1 MTIHREGYKT
11 ILIAFLFVVSVV
23 LGFNH
28 IFPDH
33 TWFHWVIYVIGLWFF
48 IMIVRFFRSP
58 FRVAV
63 KDERAILCPADGK
76 IVVIERTIEPEYFKD
91 ERIQVSIFMSATNVH
106 VNWFPICGE
115 IVYYYYHPGKHMV
128 AFNPKASLENE
139 RATTVIQSTD
149 HKKILV
155 RQIAG
160 AMARRIKCYPKVGE
174 PVTQGDELGFIKFGS
189 RVDLL
194 LPVDTRIEVVLNQ
207 KVTGKKTVI
216 GHLSS
221 LPFERPL

>member
-11 ILIAFLFVVSVV
+11 ITIAFLFVAALLLALNDILV
-23 LGFNH
+23 
-28 IFPDH
+28 DQ
-33 TWFHWVIYVIGLWFF
+33 TWFHYTLYALGIWFF

-58 FRVAV
+58 TREINGGDKV
-63 KDERAILCPADGK
+63 ILCPADGK

-106 VNWFPICGE
+106 VNWFPVGGE
-115 IVYYYYHPGKHMV
+115 IVYYYYHPGKHLV

-139 RATTVIQSTD
+139 RATTVIQAFD
-149 HKKILV
+149 HNKILV

-174 PVTQGDELGFIKFGS
+174 PVTQGEELGFIKFGS

-194 LPVDTRIEVVLNQ
+194 LPVETVLDVKLGQ
-207 KVTGKKTVI
+207 KVIGKQTII
-216 GHLSS
+216 GHLA
-221 LPFERPL
+221 

>member
-11 ILIAFLFVVSVV
+11 ITIAFLFVAAFLLALNDILVDQSWFHYSMYI
-23 LGFNH
+23 LGF
-28 IFPDH
+28 
-33 TWFHWVIYVIGLWFF
+33 WFF
-48 IMIVRFFRSP
+48 VMIVRFFRSP
-58 FRVAV
+58 KREANGGDKV
-63 KDERAILCPADGK
+63 ILCPADGK
-76 IVVIERTIEPEYFKD
+76 VVVIERTIEPEYFKD

-106 VNWFPICGE
+106 VNWFPVGGE

-139 RATTVIQSTD
+139 RATTVIQDGD
-149 HKKILV
+149 HKRILV

-174 PVTQGDELGFIKFGS
+174 PVIQGDELGFIKFGS

-194 LPVDTRIEVVLNQ
+194 LPVDTILDIKLGQ
-207 KVTGKKTVI
+207 KVTGKQTII
-216 GHLSS
+216 GHLS
-221 LPFERPL
+221 

>member
-1 MTIHREGYKT
+1 MY
-11 ILIAFLFVVSVV
+11 V
-23 LGFNH
+23 L
-28 IFPDH
+28 
-33 TWFHWVIYVIGLWFF
+33 GLWFF

-58 FRVAV
+58 KRETMAGGKIV
-63 KDERAILCPADGK
+63 LCPADGK

-106 VNWFPICGE
+106 VNWFPVGGE

-139 RATTVIQSTD
+139 RATTVIQD
-149 HKKILV
+149 ADGKKILV

-174 PVTQGDELGFIKFGS
+174 PVIQGDELGFIKFGS

-194 LPVDTRIEVVLNQ
+194 LPVGTKLDIKLGQ
-207 KVTGKKTVI
+207 KVTGKQTII
-216 GHLSS
+216 GHLA
-221 LPFERPL
+221 

>member
-1 MTIHREGYKT
+1 MTIHKEGYKT
-11 ILIAFLFVVSVV
+11 ILIAFLFVAAVI
-23 LGFNH
+23 LAFND
-28 IFPDH
+28 ILVDQ
-33 TWFHWVIYVIGLWFF
+33 TWFHFGLYLLCLWFF

-58 FRVAV
+58 KRTFTGSDKV
-63 KDERAILCPADGK
+63 IMCPADGK

-91 ERIQVSIFMSATNVH
+91 ERIQVSIFMSAYNVH
-106 VNWFPICGE
+106 VNWFPVGGE

-139 RATTVIQSTD
+139 RATTVIQTDD

-174 PVTQGDELGFIKFGS
+174 PVIQGDELGFIKFGS

-194 LPVDTRIEVVLNQ
+194 LPVDTKLEIKLNQ
-207 KVTGKKTVI
+207 KVTGKKTII
-216 GHLSS
+216 GYLA
-221 LPFERPL
+221 

>member
-1 MTIHREGYKT
+1 MKIMTIHREGYKT
-11 ILIAFLFVVSVV
+11 IIIAFLFVAALLLLLNDILV
-23 LGFNH
+23 GQN
-28 IFPDH
+28 
-33 TWFHWVIYVIGLWFF
+33 WFHYSMYVLGLWFF

-58 FRVAV
+58 IRETNGGDKV
-63 KDERAILCPADGK
+63 ILCPADGK

-106 VNWFPICGE
+106 VNWFPTGGE

-139 RATTVIQSTD
+139 RATTVIQDAS
-149 HKKILV
+149 HNRILV

-174 PVTQGDELGFIKFGS
+174 PVIQGEELGFIKFGS

-194 LPVDTRIEVVLNQ
+194 LPVDVKLNIKLGQ
-207 KVTGKKTVI
+207 KVTGKQTII
-216 GHLSS
+216 GHLA
-221 LPFERPL
+221 

>member
-11 ILIAFLFVVSVV
+11 IIIAFLFVAAV
-23 LGFNH
+23 LLAFNH
-28 IFPDH
+28 IFPLQ
-33 TWFHWVIYVIGLWFF
+33 TWFHYFLYLAGLWFC

-58 FRVAV
+58 VRKANVGEKV
-63 KDERAILCPADGK
+63 ILCPADGK
-76 IVVIERTIEPEYFKD
+76 IVVIERTIEPEYFRD

-106 VNWFPICGE
+106 VNWYPVGGE

-139 RATTVIQSTD
+139 RATTVIRTSD
-149 HKKILV
+149 HKKLLV

-174 PVTQGDELGFIKFGS
+174 PVIQGEELGFIKFGS

-194 LPVDTRIEVVLNQ
+194 LPVDTKIEVTLNQ
-207 KVTGKKTVI
+207 KVTGQQTII
-216 GHLSS
+216 GRLS
-221 LPFERPL
+221 

>member
-1 MTIHREGYKT
+1 MTIHKEGYKT
-11 ILIAFLFVVSVV
+11 ITIAFLFVAALLLV
-23 LGFNH
+23 LND
-28 IFPDH
+28 ILVDQS
-33 TWFHWVIYVIGLWFF
+33 WFHYFMYVLGLWFF

-58 FRVAV
+58 SRVPNKGDKV
-63 KDERAILCPADGK
+63 ILCPADGK

-106 VNWFPICGE
+106 VNWFPVGGE
-115 IVYYYYHPGKHMV
+115 IVYYFYHPGKHMV

-139 RATTVIQSTD
+139 RATTVIEAD
-149 HKKILV
+149 DKKKILV

-174 PVTQGDELGFIKFGS
+174 PVIQGDELGFIKFGS

-194 LPVDTRIEVVLNQ
+194 LPVDTKLEISLNQ
-207 KVTGKKTVI
+207 KVTGRRTII
-216 GHLSS
+216 GHLS
-221 LPFERPL
+221 

>member
-1 MTIHREGYKT
+1 MTIHREGYKSIT
-11 ILIAFLFVVSVV
+11 IAFLFVAAV
-23 LGFNH
+23 LLALND
-28 IFPDH
+28 ILVDQS
-33 TWFHWVIYVIGLWFF
+33 WFHYTMYILCTWFF

-58 FRVAV
+58 KRETNGGDKV
-63 KDERAILCPADGK
+63 ILCPADGK

-106 VNWFPICGE
+106 VNWFPVGGE

-139 RATTVIQSTD
+139 RATTVIRSD
-149 HKKILV
+149 HNHSILV

-174 PVTQGDELGFIKFGS
+174 PVIQGDELGFIKFGS

-194 LPVDTRIEVVLNQ
+194 LPVDTKLDIELGQ
-207 KVTGKKTVI
+207 KVTGKQTVI
-216 GHLSS
+216 GHLS
-221 LPFERPL
+221 

>member
-11 ILIAFLFVVSVV
+11 IIIVFLFVTAVLLALNDILVSQ
-23 LGFNH
+23 
-28 IFPDH
+28 
-33 TWFHWVIYVIGLWFF
+33 TWFHYSMYVLGLWFF

-58 FRVAV
+58 KREANQGEKV
-63 KDERAILCPADGK
+63 ILCPADGK
-76 IVVIERTIEPEYFKD
+76 IVVIERTYEPEYFKD

-106 VNWFPICGE
+106 VNWYPVGGE

-139 RATTVIQSTD
+139 RATTVIEDGGS
-149 HKKILV
+149 KRILV

-174 PVTQGDELGFIKFGS
+174 PVIQGDELGFIKFGS

-194 LPVDTRIEVVLNQ
+194 LPVDTVLDITLGQ
-207 KVTGKKTVI
+207 KVTGKHTVI
-216 GHLSS
+216 GHL
-221 LPFERPL
+221 P

>member
-11 ILIAFLFVVSVV
+11 IIIAFLFVAAV
-23 LGFNH
+23 LLAFNH
-28 IFPDH
+28 IFPEQ
-33 TWFHWVIYVIGLWFF
+33 TWFHYSLYAIGLWFF
-48 IMIVRFFRSP
+48 IMILRFFRSP
-58 FRVAV
+58 VRNANVGEKV
-63 KDERAILCPADGK
+63 ILCPADGK
-76 IVVIERTIEPEYFKD
+76 IVVIERTIEPEYFRD

-106 VNWFPICGE
+106 VNWFPVGGE
-115 IVYYYYHPGKHMV
+115 IIYYYYHPGKHMV

-139 RATTVIQSTD
+139 RATTVIQSSD

-174 PVTQGDELGFIKFGS
+174 PVIQGEELGFIKFGS

-194 LPVDTRIEVVLNQ
+194 LPVDTKIEISLNQ
-207 KVTGKKTVI
+207 KVTGQQTII
-216 GHLSS
+216 GRLS
-221 LPFERPL
+221 